1 MLFLEILPVR
11 VGAEELVVS
20 PKTFEK
26 LVCVCDVI
34 EYAASP
40 VTV

>member
-1 MLFLEILPVR
+1 MLFLEIRPVS
-11 VGAEELVVS
+11 VGAEALVVN
-20 PKTFEK
+20 PKILEK

>member
-1 MLFLEILPVR
+1 MFLREIRPVR
-11 VGAEELVVS
+11 VGAEELVVN
-20 PKTFEK
+20 PNILEK

>member
-1 MLFLEILPVR
+1 MFFLEIRPVR
-11 VGAEELVVS
+11 VGAEELVVN
-20 PKTFEK
+20 PKIFEK